1 MSASSAPPQSSSP
14 SQRCCRLL
22 PLIRRASRV
31 INPGSTGTRAPREL
45 SVLPGEWHL
54 DHDLILPAVTTR
66 FLPGAT
72 LRMKTGAVILARAPV
87 NCAGTEDAPV
97 RFLPEGEDWGGLV
110 LMNVDSLSRWDH
122 VEVRA
127 TKGIDRPGWFL
138 TGGVTAYQS
147 PIEIRDCRFEHHQGE
162 DALHLVRTR
171 FSMEN
176 SIIGDCLSD
185 AFDGD
190 FVEGS
195 LSGCSFH
202 DVGGDA
208 LDLSGSTVDVRRL
221 QALRIGD
228 KMISAGEETN
238 LRAVEFQVD
247 ETSIGVASKD
257 LSTVVLQEG
266 LIRDAKIG
274 LAAYVKKPV
283 YGPASIDATH
293 VEFSSAKQLSLV
305 QTGCTVTLDGRAL
318 PTSDF
323 DVKKLYATGVL
334 GN

>member
-1 MSASSAPPQSSSP
+1 
-14 SQRCCRLL
+14 
-22 PLIRRASRV
+22 
-31 INPGSTGTRAPREL
+31 
-45 SVLPGEWHL
+45 LPGEWHL

-66 FLPGAT
+66 FLPGVT
-72 LRMKTGAVILARAPV
+72 LRMKTGAVILARAPL
-87 NCAGTEDAPV
+87 NCSGTKAEPV
-97 RFLPEGEDWGGLV
+97 RFLPEEEDWGGLV
-110 LMNVDSLSRWDH
+110 LMDVDSLSRWDH

-127 TKGIDRPGWFL
+127 TKGVDRPGWFL

-147 PIEIRDCRFEHHQGE
+147 PLEIRDCRFENHRGE
-162 DALHLVRTR
+162 DAVHLVRTR

-176 SIIGDCLSD
+176 SIIGNCLSD
-185 AFDGD
+185 ALDGD
-190 FVEGS
+190 FVKGS
-195 LSGCSFH
+195 LSDCSFH

-208 LDLSGSTVDVRRL
+208 LDLSGSTVDMRRI

-228 KMISAGEETN
+228 KTISAGEETN
-238 LRAVEFQVD
+238 VRAAQLEVD

-266 LIRDAKIG
+266 VIRNAKIG

-293 VEFSSAKQLSLV
+293 VEFPSAQRVSLV
-305 QTGCTVTLDGRAL
+305 QTGCTVTLDGRTL

-323 DVKKLYATGVL
+323 DVSKLYASGVL